1 MTNFA
6 RGTITNPRAH
16 FNLKKIPLS
25 RNLFECVTILSIMN
39 PQDTA
44 REQAIAELGIIDLP
58 REMQDDIL
66 SRVGENVMQRVA
78 LAALDRLSP
87 ADQDEFATIAE
98 RGDIT
103 ETQTFLRAH
112 IPELETLMATETR
125 AVIEELKHMAA
136 GE

>member
-1 MTNFA
+1 
-6 RGTITNPRAH
+6 
-16 FNLKKIPLS
+16 
-25 RNLFECVTILSIMN
+25 MN